1 MKPNPEEK
9 QMEQKTE
16 EEDTEV
22 VVPEKE
28 ALEQETS
35 DTTDQPAEE
44 PEKPLLQARRS
55 MTGIRAAMMPLPC
68 SC

>member
-55 MTGIRAAMMPLPC
+55 LM
-68 SC
+68 